1 MNVTEEMKVLQN
13 ESFKT
18 LKNLKEMQENR
29 KIANNS
35 RLIDILGPLCFQ
47 ITLETALFLWKF
59 FANIVE
65 TAICQKQPT
74 ELMQFLSKFQCDFS
88 Q

>member
-1 MNVTEEMKVLQN
+1 MIILMNVTEEMKVLQN

-35 RLIDILGPLCFQ
+35 RLTDILGPLCFQ
-47 ITLETALFLWKF
+47 IILETALFLLWNF
-59 FANIVE
+59 FVNIVE
-65 TAICQKQPT
+65 TAICQKQPAVDAISFKIS
-74 ELMQFLSKFQCDFS
+74 M
-88 Q
+88 